1 MLAAARTRQR
11 LRAALGA
18 NGSKRS
24 STPHAPLFSAVKNKR
39 RDALRLSG
47 FGVAPITHNTCAH
60 GKVKACSAAHKACS

>member
-11 LRAALGA
+11 LRDALGA

-24 STPHAPLFSAVKNKR
+24 STPRAPLFSAVRKR
-39 RDALRLSG
+39 RREALRLKG
-47 FGVAPITHNTCAH
+47 FGAAATTHSTCAH